1 MKFAEFDDMTRQGTK
16 LPLAAA
22 TGLLLAGCAHIH
34 TIESTQ
40 HMSEDELADLCDAL
54 REVIDKKCTGLDP
67 DARDDRGMSA
77 DAAMTQ
83 CLARRDNAQ
92 ESYANV
98 CMPPGHAPGRQRQ
111 RP

>member
-1 MKFAEFDDMTRQGTK
+1 MNKHGSTF
-16 LPLAAA
+16 PLAAA
-22 TGLLLAGCAHIH
+22 VGMLLAGCAHIH
-34 TIESTQ
+34 TVESTQ
-40 HMSEDELADLCDAL
+40 HLSEEELAALCDSL

-92 ESYANV
+92 ESFANV
-98 CMPPGHAPGRQRQ
+98 CMPPGHGTGRQR
-111 RP
+111 PKP